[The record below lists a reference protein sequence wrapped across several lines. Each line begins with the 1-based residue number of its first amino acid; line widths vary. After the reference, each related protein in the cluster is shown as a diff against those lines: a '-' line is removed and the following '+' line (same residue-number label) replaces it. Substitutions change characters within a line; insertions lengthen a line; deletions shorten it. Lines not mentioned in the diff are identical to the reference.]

1 MLILFLD
8 IIVHFDI
15 TKRYC
20 KEFVVNKENKKKSSQ
35 TNPTK
40 SFKEERIKVFLF
52 KLRLLICYRVS
63 QNKTFQWKYF
73 NFLICLFVQVQSIL
87 YILLLTFILNWSL
100 RKKGLFPLLFPS
112 LYTLPIFMALAGF
125 STVNYQV
132 ELIYLFYLFLL
143 QNRSYHLKKI

>member
-63 QNKTFQWKYF
+63 QNNTFQ
-73 NFLICLFVQVQSIL
+73 
-87 YILLLTFILNWSL
+87 
-100 RKKGLFPLLFPS
+100 
-112 LYTLPIFMALAGF
+112 
-125 STVNYQV
+125 
-132 ELIYLFYLFLL
+132 
-143 QNRSYHLKKI
+143 